1 MMKAVSVTSS
11 SQISFPLLLLLPLL
25 PPLFQFR
32 AVQVLRVHTE
42 NVLSSLKIIDPEG
55 GWVFLVPN
63 ALVRSTLILIFFYS
77 QKKCGRDRGYRGLL
91 FAV

>member
-11 SQISFPLLLLLPLL
+11 SQMCFPLLPLL
-25 PPLFQFR
+25 PLLFQFR
-32 AVQVLRVHTE
+32 AVQVFRVHTE

-63 ALVRSTLILIFFYS
+63 ALVRSTLILIAF
-77 QKKCGRDRGYRGLL
+77 
-91 FAV
+91 

>member
-11 SQISFPLLLLLPLL
+11 SQMSFPLLLLPPLLPLL
-25 PPLFQFR
+25 PPLFQFL

-63 ALVRSTLILIFFYS
+63 ALVRSTLIL
-77 QKKCGRDRGYRGLL
+77 
-91 FAV
+91 FAF